1 MTQHID
7 QDQFEDRMSCNVSQ
21 LAIQSAVIFFY
32 QSWPVKSVTVCEL
45 RELKIFE
52 ELQAQF
58 ELFLW
63 EIALL
68 FLDSHLTLKWILVQT
83 NQGF

>member
-21 LAIQSAVIFFY
+21 LAIQSVVIFFY
-32 QSWPVKSVTVCEL
+32 QSWPVKSVAVCEL
-45 RELKIFE
+45 KELKIFE